1 MYRFNKE
8 NVLSFFLA
16 FVVIW
21 FGYNEVTNPEQWVA
35 FVPSFL
41 GGGDTTQY
49 LVVAHGIILILSG
62 LSLIFSFHRR
72 KAALVVLLMLAGIVF
87 TLLSVSG
94 LDEIAVRDIGLLG
107 MALALSLKN

>member
-1 MYRFNKE
+1 MYRFNNE
-8 NVLSFFLA
+8 NILSFFLA

-35 FVPSFL
+35 YVPSFL
-41 GGGDTTQY
+41 GGGSMTEY

-62 LSLIFSFHRR
+62 LSLIFNFHKRT
-72 KAALVVLLMLAGIVF
+72 AAFVILLMLAGIVF

-107 MALALSLKN
+107 MALALTLKN